1 MLVGTSV
8 QSKTDSTSNS
18 ERQGKVMGAHLVNVA
33 ERRCQQAFAEVFS
46 YYAPRV
52 KSYALKQV
60 KVEAIALELVQET
73 FTNVWQKAH
82 LFDASKGSASTWI
95 FTIARNIGFDLLR
108 KQKSRKE
115 DVCADDLWPVLCEQ
129 TADTSGLDLDQTM
142 SLEEIQQAFGQLP
155 DKQRL
160 VLEAIYF
167 EGKSQQEVADAMD
180 VPIGTIKSRARLG
193 LQRIRDI
200 LNSHD

>member
-1 MLVGTSV
+1 MLVGISV
-8 QSKTDSTSNS
+8 QSKKDSTSSS
-18 ERQGKVMGAHLVNVA
+18 ERQGKIMGAHLLEVA
-33 ERRCQQAFAEVFS
+33 ENRCQRSFAELFN

-52 KSYALKQV
+52 RSYALKQV

-82 LFDASKGSASTWI
+82 LFDSSKGSASTWI

-129 TADTSGLDLDQTM
+129 TADTQGLDLEQTL
-142 SLEEIQQAFGQLP
+142 SLEEIQQTFGRLP
-155 DKQRL
+155 DKQRQ

-167 EGKSQQEVADAMD
+167 EGKSQQEVADEMD